1 LALSVVG
8 SIGLDTIQTPFSR
21 VDEALGGSATY
32 ISVAA
37 SYFTQPNEI
46 HLVGVVGEDF
56 DNEYIDLLKK
66 YNADLEGLQIIKGGK
81 TFRWSGKYHYD
92 FNVRDTLSTDLNVF
106 ENFNPI
112 IPEKSKKNEF
122 VLLGNIMPTLQ
133 LHVLDQVDNP
143 KFVVCDTMNL
153 WIETMKEELI
163 EVLRRVDVL
172 IINDSEARMLAEEPN
187 LVKAAKI
194 IQGHGPKYLIIKKGE
209 HGALLFNDD
218 TIFSAAAYPLED
230 IYDPT
235 GAGDAFA
242 GGFTGYLHK
251 TNDLSFENLN
261 RAVIYGS
268 TMASFDVEEFSTK
281 GLENLTHEQI
291 QKRFKEF
298 KELTEFQAH
307 E

>member
-1 LALSVVG
+1 MALSVVG
-8 SIGLDTIQTPFSR
+8 SIALDSIQTPFSR
-21 VDEALGGSATY
+21 VDDALGGSATY
-32 ISVAA
+32 ISIAA
-37 SYFTQPNEI
+37 SYFTSSNEI
-46 HLVGVVGEDF
+46 HLIGVVGEDF
-56 DNEYIDLLKK
+56 NQEYIDLLKK
-66 YNADLEGLQIIKGGK
+66 YNADLEGLQVIKGGK

-112 IPEKSKKNEF
+112 IPEKSKQNEF

-133 LHVLDQVDNP
+133 LHVLAQVDNP

-163 EVLRRVDVL
+163 EVLSRVDVI
-172 IINDSEARMLAEEPN
+172 IINDSETRMLADEPN

-194 IQGHGPKYLIIKKGE
+194 IQGFGPKYLIIKKGE
-209 HGALLFNDD
+209 HGALLFDD
-218 TIFSAAAYPLED
+218 NTIFSAAAYPLED

-251 TNDLSFENLN
+251 TGDLSFENLK

-281 GLENLTHEQI
+281 GLENLTQEQI
-291 QKRFKEF
+291 KNRFKEF
-298 KELTEFQAH
+298 KELTEFKAH